1 MEIEGFGKGDRA
13 LFGVQEEYSLVLKVG
28 RQDHSQG
35 AWESI
40 GLYEVE
46 ELGVWK
52 GGGAP
57 FLGRRR
63 WMNYL
68 RVQGENFGCRRW
80 RNHPG
85 VQGRIPRFEPGSP
98 AFLSSPKNS
107 NLSMEPFIKVP
118 RKAGILDRT
127 RLRELK
133 ISHIG
138 CKGLVKG

>member
-1 MEIEGFGKGDRA
+1 
-13 LFGVQEEYSLVLKVG
+13 
-28 RQDHSQG
+28 
-35 AWESI
+35 
-40 GLYEVE
+40 
-46 ELGVWK
+46 
-52 GGGAP
+52 
-57 FLGRRR
+57 
-63 WMNYL
+63 MNYL
-68 RVQGENFGCRRW
+68 
-80 RNHPG
+80 G
-85 VQGRIPRFEPGSP
+85 VQGRTLVAGGGGTRWWFPFEPGSP